1 MNPRPEKSLFE
12 EAAALKGMAVSFVE
26 KDWFVTQ
33 VIAALA
39 ALEVS
44 GFEIIF
50 SGGTALSKGH
60 GLLQRFSEDVDF
72 RVRAPQA
79 VNRKALSNLGK
90 TQQTGENSHRNHAPL
105 DCFSPCFLSQL
116 WRFASVVL

>member
-1 MNPRPEKSLFE
+1 MNPRPEKALFE

-26 KDWFVTQ
+26 KDWFVTP

-39 ALEVS
+39 ALAVP
-44 GFEIIF
+44 GFEFIF

-72 RVRAPQA
+72 RVGAPKC
-79 VNRKALSNLGK
+79 R
-90 TQQTGENSHRNHAPL
+90 
-105 DCFSPCFLSQL
+105 
-116 WRFASVVL
+116 